1 MNIRP
6 FMSIMF
12 VGEYWFIFFLFI
24 FGAGLVIA
32 CALLSSDRRKW
43 YFWSGLA
50 AWLLAVILTF
60 HFFSLDN
67 LKTAQEIIR
76 SAAEAPQIFRY
87 EK

>member
-6 FMSIMF
+6 FMQIMF
-12 VGEYWFIFFLFI
+12 VGEYWFIFFMFAVG
-24 FGAGLVIA
+24 FGLIIA

-50 AWLLAVILTF
+50 AWMLAVILTF

-67 LKTAQEIIR
+67 LKTANDIIR
-76 SAAEAPQIFRY
+76 TAAEAPQIFRY
-87 EK
+87 ED